1 MIAAYLLRRAVGASL
16 VSFALISA
24 AGAQDAAHTPT
35 VLTMD
40 QAVTLAHRNN
50 PDFLATRN
58 NRRNASV
65 ELRSA
70 YGALLPQLST
80 SLSGQY
86 QQGGQQFF
94 NGVSLS
100 SSSDVMQ
107 SQYQIGLNYRINAA
121 TFITPKVQRANSAA
135 VNADI
140 AGASESLTATVKQDY
155 LTALQSLAQAELQD
169 SLVANARNQVE
180 LAHARSQVGTGTLLD
195 VRRAE
200 VALSQQQVAL
210 LNARNQNEID
220 KLRLFQQMGVPQP
233 QDVQLVSNLKVGD
246 PLPALDTI
254 LALAHRQNPGVVALR
269 AREHVADLDVDREK
283 TE

>member
-1 MIAAYLLRRAVGASL
+1 MIAANLLRRAVGASL
-16 VSFALISA
+16 VWLALST

-70 YGALLPQLST
+70 YGALLPQLSA

-169 SLVANARNQVE
+169 SLVANARAQLE
-180 LAHARSQVGTGTLLD
+180 LAQARSQVGTGTLLD

-210 LNARNQNEID
+210 LNARNQNEI
-220 KLRLFQQMGVPQP
+220 
-233 QDVQLVSNLKVGD
+233 
-246 PLPALDTI
+246 
-254 LALAHRQNPGVVALR
+254 
-269 AREHVADLDVDREK
+269 
-283 TE
+283 

>member
-1 MIAAYLLRRAVGASL
+1 
-16 VSFALISA
+16 
-24 AGAQDAAHTPT
+24 
-35 VLTMD
+35 MD

-70 YGALLPQLST
+70 YGALLPQLSA

-140 AGASESLTATVKQDY
+140 AGASVFATDY
-155 LTALQSLAQAELQD
+155 TGRGR
-169 SLVANARNQVE
+169 LVVDRARGV
-180 LAHARSQVGTGTLLD
+180 AVGATFVGP
-195 VRRAE
+195 E
-200 VALSQQQVAL
+200 VAEMLHAATIAVVGEVPLDRLWHAVPAYPTVSEVW
-210 LNARNQNEID
+210 
-220 KLRLFQQMGVPQP
+220 LRFLESAG
-233 QDVQLVSNLKVGD
+233 L
-246 PLPALDTI
+246 
-254 LALAHRQNPGVVALR
+254 
-269 AREHVADLDVDREK
+269 
-283 TE
+283 